1 MGGFITPYRKVHMHI
16 VISTIFQVPQGP
28 SLFKYWIEKPEKFL
42 RVGNSYSS
50 SITQHILLQITQHTS
65 TIHLHDSIIS

>member
-1 MGGFITPYRKVHMHI
+1 MGGFITPYRKVPIHI
-16 VISTIFQVPQGP
+16 VISTIFQVSQGP
-28 SLFKYWIEKPEKFL
+28 SLFKYWIEKHEKFL

-50 SITQHILLQITQHTS
+50 SIMQHILQITQHAS